1 MLYNHNSQKIEEDLR
16 KLDLRINDLQK
27 EFVVLVQRIT
37 KLEKQSFVNEKNI
50 IILKEILNV
59 Y

>member
-27 EFVVLVQRIT
+27 EFVVLDQRIT

-59 Y
+59 H